1 MKIEAHDK
9 EVQEVLTLGYFKI
22 PRFQRPYSW
31 GDEEI
36 KNFWMDVVKEKHDQY
51 FIGSMVVYQT
61 KKPYFGVVDGQQRLT
76 TITLLLAAIRNAFLQ
91 LNENNLAHGV
101 HNYIERAN
109 IDNENEFILNS
120 ETSYP
125 YLQDYIQSFTGNKI
139 NHDVKTEEQNLK
151 NAFDFINSNLEN
163 ELPHLSSKNSQP
175 TLFSDPK
182 EESLQKLK
190 EIRDKVLS
198 LKLVFIQLDN
208 EEDAYLIFET
218 LNARGQDLT
227 TSDLIKNLLLKVKKS
242 KNPTLDTAK
251 IIWNKIVKKF
261 DDAGIVN
268 GMDSFL
274 YHFWLSS
281 QNNTTDKKLFNEVK
295 VYVENIENADLLLND
310 LQNNSDYYLSI
321 ISPSEYNWNK
331 EEIEIQKSLEAL
343 LLFNVKQQSS
353 MVLALIRAYRM
364 KKITIKILRQTL
376 EKIEHFHY
384 AFNTITQQ
392 RSSGSIASHY
402 SKYAILLTNAERHD
416 DIQSIINKLIEGLKY
431 RFPTYTEFKTGFE
444 NLTYTSTKTRNKNI
458 IKYSLGKLLGNC
470 SNGLSID
477 LTAMTLEHIMPEE
490 QFKTGYLEEDI
501 GKVGN
506 LILVDR
512 KTNNEELANLSFE
525 EKIKILQDKK
535 YPLDNYIMS
544 QKIWDINQI
553 HERTKICIDELYKKV
568 LI

>member
-1 MKIEAHDK
+1 MKIEANDK
-9 EVQEVLTLGYFKI
+9 EVQEVLSLGYFKI

-36 KNFWMDVVKEKHDQY
+36 KNFWMDVVKEEHEQY

-76 TITLLLAAIRNAFLQ
+76 TITLLLAAIRNAFIQ
-91 LNENNLAHGV
+91 LEEKNLAHGV
-101 HNYIERAN
+101 HNYVERAN

-125 YLQDYIQSFTGNKI
+125 YLQDSIQSFSGNQI

-151 NAFDFINSNLEN
+151 HAFEYITSSLEN
-163 ELPHLSSKNSQP
+163 ELPHLSTKTSQP

-182 EESLQKLK
+182 EESLQRLK

-227 TSDLIKNLLLKVKKS
+227 TSDLIKNLLLKVKKT

-261 DDAGIVN
+261 DDAGILN

-274 YHFWLSS
+274 YHYWLSC

-295 VYVENIENADLLLND
+295 MYVNNVESADTLLDD
-310 LQNNSDYYLSI
+310 LQSNSDYYLSI
-321 ISPSEYNWNK
+321 ISPSEYNWSK
-331 EEIEIQKSLEAL
+331 EETEVQKSLEAL

-353 MVLALIRAYRM
+353 MVLSLMRAYRM
-364 KKITIKILRQTL
+364 KKITLKILRQTL

-416 DIQSIINKLIEGLKY
+416 DIQSVISSLLEGLKY
-431 RFPTYTEFKTGFE
+431 RFPTYNEFKTGFE
-444 NLTYTSTKTRNKNI
+444 NLTYTSMKSRNKNL
-458 IKYSLGKLLGNC
+458 IKYTLGKLLGNS

-477 LTAMTLEHIMPEE
+477 FTAMTLEHIMPEE
-490 QFKTGYLEEDI
+490 QFKFGYFEEDI
-501 GKVGN
+501 GKIGN

-512 KTNNEELANLSFE
+512 KTNNEELANLPFK
-525 EKIKILQDKK
+525 EKMLLLNQKK
-535 YPLDNYIMS
+535 YPLDTYVLS
-544 QKIWDINQI
+544 QDLWGKEQI
-553 HERTKICIDELYKKV
+553 DERTKLCIDEIYKK
-568 LI
+568 IMI

>member
-9 EVQEVLTLGYFKI
+9 EVQEVLSLGYFKI

-151 NAFDFINSNLEN
+151 NAFDYINSNLEN

-182 EESLQKLK
+182 EESLEKLK
-190 EIRDKVLS
+190 EIRDKILS

-242 KNPTLDTAK
+242 KNPKLDTAK

-261 DDAGIVN
+261 DDAGIIN
-268 GMDSFL
+268 GMDAFL

-295 VYVENIENADLLLND
+295 LYVENIENADLLLNN

-321 ISPSEYNWNK
+321 ISPSEYNWSK
-331 EEIEIQKSLEAL
+331 EEIEIQRSLEAL

-353 MVLALIRAYRM
+353 MVLSLIRAYRT
-364 KKITIKILRQTL
+364 KKITLKILRQTL

-402 SKYAILLTNAERHD
+402 SKYAILLTNTERHD
-416 DIQSIINKLIEGLKY
+416 DIQSIISKLIEGLKY

-444 NLTYTSTKTRNKNI
+444 NQIYTSTKTRNKNV

-477 LTAMTLEHIMPEE
+477 FTAMTLEHIMPEE
-490 QFKTGYLEEDI
+490 QFRIGYLEEDI
-501 GKVGN
+501 GKIGN

-512 KTNNEELANLSFE
+512 KTNNEELANLSFK
-525 EKIKILQDKK
+525 EKIKILNDKK
-535 YPLDNYIMS
+535 YPLDNYILS
-544 QKIWDINQI
+544 QETWDIHQI
-553 HERTKICIDELYKKV
+553 HERTKLCIDEIYSKI